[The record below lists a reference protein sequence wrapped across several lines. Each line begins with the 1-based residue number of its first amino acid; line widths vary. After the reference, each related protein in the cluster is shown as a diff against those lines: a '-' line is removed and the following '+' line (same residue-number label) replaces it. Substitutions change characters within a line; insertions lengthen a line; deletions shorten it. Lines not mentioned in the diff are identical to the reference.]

1 MTTTEPAVL
10 DPERIDRMRTTVM
23 AEIEEQADATRRRR
37 KRVRVALAGAA
48 AAAVVAVAG
57 VGIGVGAGLGGTS
70 DSADSMSAAD
80 LGDDRA
86 TEDASGEGLT
96 STADGGADD
105 ATFETTVVTTGSM
118 SAEVDDV
125 EAAVGAIRTFA
136 AARDG
141 RIDSEFLEDSGASP
155 YAELTVRIP
164 SGDVEALQGEL
175 ADLGEVRSVNLER
188 ADVAAR
194 VADVQARIDS
204 LTASIARL
212 RAIIGESASTKDL
225 LAAEAQLSRRQADL
239 EGLQAQ
245 RRVLRDQTSLATITV
260 SLSSPD
266 SARAVEPEGFTGG
279 LTRGWNALVDATNA
293 VVEAAGFLVPWLL
306 PVGLIGAVVVALR
319 RRRRHAR

>member
-23 AEIEEQADATRRRR
+23 AEIEEQADVTRRRR

-57 VGIGVGAGLGGTS
+57 VGIGVGAGLGGS
-70 DSADSMSAAD
+70 DDFQETAKTNELAQDSGVADS
-80 LGDDRA
+80 
-86 TEDASGEGLT
+86 ASGEGL
-96 STADGGADD
+96 AARGEGEDVL
-105 ATFETTVVTTGSM
+105 FETTVVTTGSM

-125 EAAVGAIRTFA
+125 EAGVGAMRAFA

-155 YAELTVRIP
+155 YAELTVRVP
-164 SGDVEALQGEL
+164 SGDVEALKGEL
-175 ADLGEVRSVNLER
+175 ADLGDVRSVNLER

-245 RRVLRDQTSLATITV
+245 RRVLQDQTSLATITV

-306 PVGLIGAVVVALR
+306 PVGLIGAVVVALQ